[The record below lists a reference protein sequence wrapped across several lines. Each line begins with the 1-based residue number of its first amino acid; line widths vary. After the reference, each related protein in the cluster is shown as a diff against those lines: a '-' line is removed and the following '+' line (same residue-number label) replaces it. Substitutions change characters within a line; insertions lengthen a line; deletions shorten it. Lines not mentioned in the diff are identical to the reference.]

1 MTARALRWWTV
12 LAGSAAAL
20 WATLNGSPLAEGA
33 AGAFC
38 IVLVL
43 FLVRLDG
50 QRKRGRTRR

>member
-1 MTARALRWWTV
+1 MTARTARWWV
-12 LAGSAAAL
+12 LLAGSAAAL
-20 WATLNGSPLAEGA
+20 WATLNGSSLAEGA

-38 IVLVL
+38 LLLVL